1 MVNYPTLVTNWQIE
15 GKIIASVLGRKF
27 CFNSLFKLFS
37 NYNFIFPF
45 RRFVLLFLL
54 LLSSSN
60 ATKDLQLFCKFYSYC
75 KTSLSLLQAAFLS
88 YPPPLCPQ
96 KSLQQ
101 IYFFFLSPSVLFV
114 FVFASFQSIWIIN
127 LSLSAKRLKKLK
139 AFPWD
144 IFQNNFHNFSPVI
157 ATAAA
162 ASAGATGRPGSP
174 ITSLIV
180 PIMSY

>member
-27 CFNSLFKLFS
+27 RFNCLFKLFL

-88 YPPPLCPQ
+88 YPPPCPQ

-101 IYFFFLSPSVLFV
+101 ISFFFLSPSVL